1 MAELTLAE
9 IEEAK
14 RQEALTRALQN
25 SIRSY
30 FHDFES
36 ALSRIRGIPDPQR
49 IAQELLNRTPRLT
62 GTLTRGVE
70 KAMRRGIFQMIEQ
83 FGPDAILDPQT
94 LAVRRSIEAASHIN
108 DTTAKQLIRWRQRAL
123 DRPDSWAKRTLRE
136 LFDIYS
142 KSRSELIAAHETHIG
157 YETGRQASAYSMTTQ
172 GRPLQKNWNNQGDD
186 KVTDDCK
193 ANSAAG
199 WITWGGTFPGG
210 TKHSPQHH
218 RCRCWNRYREW
229 QPGEQIPSARQT
241 QRQFRS
247 PAP

>member
-1 MAELTLAE
+1 
-9 IEEAK
+9 
-14 RQEALTRALQN
+14 
-25 SIRSY
+25 
-30 FHDFES
+30 
-36 ALSRIRGIPDPQR
+36 
-49 IAQELLNRTPRLT
+49 
-62 GTLTRGVE
+62 
-70 KAMRRGIFQMIEQ
+70 MRRGVFQMIEQ

-108 DTTAKQLIRWRQRAL
+108 DTTAKQLVRWRQRAL

-157 YETGRQASAYSMTTQ
+157 YEAGRQASAYSMTTQ

-186 KVTDDCK
+186 RVTDDCR

-218 RCRCWNRYREW
+218 R
-229 QPGEQIPSARQT
+229 
-241 QRQFRS
+241 
-247 PAP
+247 

>member
-1 MAELTLAE
+1 MAELTVAE
-9 IEEAK
+9 IEEER
-14 RQEALTRALQN
+14 RQQALTRALQAAV
-25 SIRSY
+25 SDY
-30 FHDFES
+30 FRGLES
-36 ALSRIRGIPDPQR
+36 AMLRLRAVPDPQ
-49 IAQELLNRTPRLT
+49 AVAELLLQRTPRLT
-62 GTLTRGVE
+62 GTLNRGIE
-70 KAMRRGIFQMIEQ
+70 RAMRRGIFTMIEQ

-94 LAVRRSIEAASHIN
+94 LAVRRAIEAASHIN

-172 GRPLQKNWNNQGDD
+172 GRPLQKNWNTQRDD
-186 KVTDDCK
+186 RVTDDCR

-218 RCRCWNRYREW
+218 R
-229 QPGEQIPSARQT
+229 
-241 QRQFRS
+241 
-247 PAP
+247 

>member
-1 MAELTLAE
+1 MAELT
-9 IEEAK
+9 IEELEEEK
-14 RQEALTRALQN
+14 RQQALTRALQAAV
-25 SIRSY
+25 RDY
-30 FHDFES
+30 FLGLES
-36 ALSRIRGIPDPQR
+36 AMLRLRAVPDPQ
-49 IAQELLNRTPRLT
+49 AVAELLLQRTPRLT
-62 GTLTRGVE
+62 GTLNRGIE
-70 KAMRRGIFQMIEQ
+70 RAMRRGVFQMIEQ

-108 DTTAKQLIRWRQRAL
+108 DTTAKQLARWRQRAL

-172 GRPLQKNWNNQGDD
+172 GRPLQKNWNTQRDD
-186 KVTDDCK
+186 RVTDDCR
-193 ANSAAG
+193 ANAAAG

-218 RCRCWNRYREW
+218 R
-229 QPGEQIPSARQT
+229 
-241 QRQFRS
+241 
-247 PAP
+247 